1 MKGIQI
7 GRKEVGHSWYSGGV
21 IVYRRHPKDAT
32 HQLLALVKKFIMAA
46 GYNIDP
52 RKSLPLPHANNE
64 ISERKVNKT
73 IPFKQTKQSHLTL
86 FQKTQYVLLN
96 MTKEVRGLFADNLK
110 TLINATS
117 NATLKMTQRSGH
129 SSHALGVEKI
139 MAFNWP

>member
-73 IPFKQTKQSHLTL
+73 IPFNTVSKNTIRIVKHDQGG
-86 FQKTQYVLLN
+86 
-96 MTKEVRGLFADNLK
+96 ER
-110 TLINATS
+110 LIC
-117 NATLKMTQRSGH
+117 
-129 SSHALGVEKI
+129 
-139 MAFNWP
+139 